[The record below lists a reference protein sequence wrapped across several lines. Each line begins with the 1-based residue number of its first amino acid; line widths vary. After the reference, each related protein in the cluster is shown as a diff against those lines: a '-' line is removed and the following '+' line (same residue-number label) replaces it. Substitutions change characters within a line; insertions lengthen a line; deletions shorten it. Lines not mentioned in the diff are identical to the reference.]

1 MFLERLQ
8 GLLPIILAN
17 ALKTY
22 FRLSMFSIDVSH
34 IAAFANRHLNGCNWG
49 KVNLVQLQNLV
60 RFPFSYVVPSNMLT
74 AFRAGL
80 PLLMSTTSRSTM

>member
-8 GLLPIILAN
+8 GLLPMVLAN

-22 FRLSMFSIDVSH
+22 FRLSMFSIDV
-34 IAAFANRHLNGCNWG
+34 AFANRHLNGCNWG

-60 RFPFSYVVPSNMLT
+60 RFPFSYVASSNMLT